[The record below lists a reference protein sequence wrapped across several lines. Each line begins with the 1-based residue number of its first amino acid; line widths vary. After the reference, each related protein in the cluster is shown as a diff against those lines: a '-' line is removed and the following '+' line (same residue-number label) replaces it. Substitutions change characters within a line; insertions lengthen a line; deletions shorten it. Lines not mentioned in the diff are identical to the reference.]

1 MPKKNNRLAIL
12 FTLLLFSLNSLF
24 AFNNNQKIEHI
35 DSDLYD
41 GIKDLYLAQ
50 SLAMPSAAAPYSDS
64 ELIMMLDLL
73 DTSKFSK
80 ADANVYKYIKESL
93 TQDEKN
99 TNKYSKINW
108 DVDLN
113 LESYIHQN
121 TTDFV
126 RRENFIYNFL
136 DQKPLINIGFEAWMG
151 ENFYGLGNFSIASTY
166 TTETTFGSE
175 TVSHNIVGLP
185 PNQIFDL
192 DFNFPYRGFLAFGDD
207 TWSLEI
213 GRDRTKW
220 GHGIS
225 SNLMIGDNLP
235 YLDELR
241 YTTFSNQFKYTFITS
256 FFPHPMNYIDG
267 DFDPTTG
274 LNQGDPVEG
283 TRALIAHRGEGR
295 LFNNKVGIAI
305 SESIMYQSEENVL
318 DLRYLS
324 PAALF
329 HNFYIRANANSL
341 LSLELDYTPFKN
353 FNIYAQGVMDEFAL
367 PGEPYPGIASSAY
380 PNAFGYIAG
389 IKYNYDVLN
398 KYKGNTTFEFAY
410 TDPYLYLRG
419 NGLSSSPQGDG
430 GLDQYGI
437 NYVVAFREFASHGT
451 WYHNEFLGYKYGG
464 DAVVFNLNSSV
475 KNYGKWNIETNL
487 FYMLHGTFDK
497 FTCWQKVESDQ
508 DTSEYTTPT
517 TTNPNN
523 NLNSSSTS
531 REPTS
536 VFADRDSVSQTLV
549 LGASASYNVNKNLSC
564 FVQLDYININ
574 NYQNVSGEKTS
585 DMQLVLSLS
594 YSL

>member
-1 MPKKNNRLAIL
+1 MSKKNNKLAIL

-241 YTTFSNQFKYTFITS
+241 YTTYSNQFKYTFITS
-256 FFPHPMNYIDG
+256 FFPHPKNYIAG
-267 DFDPTTG
+267 DPTEG
-274 LNQGDPVEG
+274 LGQSDPTQG
-283 TRALIAHRGEGR
+283 TRAFIAHRGEGR

-305 SESIMYQSEENVL
+305 SESIMYQSLDNVL

-367 PGEPYPGIASSAY
+367 PGEPYPGGSDTAF

-389 IKYNYDVLN
+389 VKYNYDVLN
-398 KYKGNTTFEFAY
+398 KYKGNTTFEFAH

-419 NGLSSSPQGDG
+419 DG
-430 GLDQYGI
+430 TSNMAAQTADEYAI

-464 DAVVFNLNSSV
+464 DAIVFNLNSSV

-497 FTCWQKVESDQ
+497 FTCWNSIAPGTPTDQ
-508 DTSEYTTPT
+508 YITPT
-517 TTNPNN
+517 TSHDNSDTTN
-523 NLNSSSTS
+523 TIGS
-531 REPTS
+531 REPS
-536 VFADRDSVSQTLV
+536 SNIADRDSVSQTLV

>member
-1 MPKKNNRLAIL
+1 MPKKNNKLAIL

-35 DSDLYD
+35 DSDLSD

-50 SLAMPSAAAPYSDS
+50 SLAMPSSAAPYSDS

-73 DTSKFSK
+73 DSSKFSK

-93 TQDEKN
+93 TQDDKKA
-99 TNKYSKINW
+99 NKYSKVNW

-121 TTDFV
+121 TTDFI

-151 ENFYGLGNFSIASTY
+151 KNFYGLGNFSIASTY

-175 TVSHNIVGLP
+175 TISHNIVGLP

-241 YTTFSNQFKYTFITS
+241 YTTYSNQFKYTFITS
-256 FFPHPMNYIDG
+256 FFPHPQNYIAG
-267 DFDPTTG
+267 DPTEG
-274 LNQGDPVEG
+274 LGQSDPVQG
-283 TRALIAHRGEGR
+283 TRAFIAHRGEGR
-295 LFNNKVGIAI
+295 LFNNKVGIAL
-305 SESIMYQSEENVL
+305 SESIMYQSLDNVL

-324 PAALF
+324 PTALF

-353 FNIYAQGVMDEFAL
+353 FNIYAQGVMDEYAL
-367 PGEPYPGIASSAY
+367 PGEPYPGGSSTAF

-389 IKYNYDVLN
+389 VKYNYDVLN
-398 KYKGNTTFEFAY
+398 KYKGNTTFEFAH

-419 NGLSSSPQGDG
+419 DG
-430 GLDQYGI
+430 TSNMEAQTADEYAI

-451 WYHNEFLGYKYGG
+451 WYHNEFLGYEYGG
-464 DAVVFNLNSSV
+464 DAIVFNLNSSI

-497 FTCWQKVESDQ
+497 FTCWNSIAPGTPTDQ
-508 DTSEYTTPT
+508 YITPT
-517 TTNPNN
+517 TSHDNSDTTNTIGSRDP
-523 NLNSSSTS
+523 SSNI
-531 REPTS
+531 
-536 VFADRDSVSQTLV
+536 ADRDAVSQTLV
-549 LGASASYNVNKNLSC
+549 LGASASYNVNKNLNC